1 MLDENY
7 LSFITD
13 LKNRGFEIA
22 LHNVGS
28 GKFTRK
34 EIIDGFNIFNREL
47 GFCPRLHIN
56 HASNTDNIYWGY
68 ERYKFP
74 LKNAMELIYGG
85 KRKYYG
91 TDIESDYFWG
101 DICKEKITYIR
112 NYTFNDINTLKVD
125 PRMPYIDKD
134 KEKYSNFWFSSSD
147 GHTVNEFNAL
157 LAKDNI
163 DRLESEGGAC
173 IVYTHFASQFVDS
186 AGRLDREFARNMEY
200 LSGKNGWFVPAST
213 LLDYLLKQRENK
225 YVTRNYLRRLDF
237 RWALDRVVKRLRF
250 KR

>member
-47 GFCPRLHIN
+47 GFYPKLHIN
-56 HASNTDNIYWGY
+56 HASNPDNIYWGY
-68 ERYKFP
+68 ERYKSP

-237 RWALDRVVKRLRF
+237 RWVLDRVVKRLRF